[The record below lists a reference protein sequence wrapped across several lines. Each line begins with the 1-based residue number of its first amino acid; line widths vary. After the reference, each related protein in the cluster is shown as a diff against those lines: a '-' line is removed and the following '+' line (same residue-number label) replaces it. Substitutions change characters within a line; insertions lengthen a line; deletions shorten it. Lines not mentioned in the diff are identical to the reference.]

1 MDLGV
6 FVAFTYKVMKLKA
19 DWNRY
24 ALVLFNII
32 QNAVKFNIFKGEIA
46 FVLKCLPFKPSLESD
61 VVSRDQYV
69 LETEI
74 IDSGLGISNE
84 R

>member
-1 MDLGV
+1 MDLRV

-32 QNAVKFNIFKGEIA
+32 QNAIKFNVFNGEIA
-46 FVLKCLPFKPSLESD
+46 FVLKCLPLKPS
-61 VVSRDQYV
+61 
-69 LETEI
+69 
-74 IDSGLGISNE
+74 
-84 R
+84 

>member
-1 MDLGV
+1 MDLRV
-6 FVAFTYKVMKLKA
+6 IIAFTYKVMKLKA

-24 ALVLFNII
+24 ALILFNII
-32 QNAVKFNIFKGEIA
+32 QNAVKFNVFKGEIA
-46 FVLKCLPFKPSLESD
+46 FVLKCLPLKPLMNSD
-61 VVSRDQYV
+61 VISSDQYV

-74 IDSGLGISNE
+74 VDSGHGISNE